1 MTEGLALSDR
11 VPFQRIVVKIG
22 TSLLTGGTGR
32 LDRRA
37 MAGLVEQIA
46 QLHKGGKEV
55 VVVSSGAVAAGR
67 ERLGQ
72 VRKLRHVPLRQVY
85 AAVGQGRLMAAY
97 DELFRRRQV
106 TVAQTLLTRSDLQ
119 QRVSYLNARN
129 ALLGLLELGVVSIVN
144 ENDVVAVEELET
156 ASFGDNDNLSALV
169 AGLVDA
175 DVLILLSDIAGLYSA
190 DPNKD
195 ARATRIPVVKR
206 VDKSIEALAG
216 RSASELA
223 RGGMAT
229 KIQAAKTATAA
240 GMAMIIADGR
250 EPGVLLRLAGGE
262 ELGTLFL
269 PTGNRVESRKRW
281 MLSGV
286 SQKGTVVVDDGAA
299 AALVQRKG
307 SLLAAGVSQVEGR
320 FGRGDIVG
328 IRDRSGRALGYGIAN
343 YGVEDLE
350 AIKGLRSS
358 QIEGVLGH
366 HYGDEVVHRNNLVLV

>member
-1 MTEGLALSDR
+1 LSDR
-11 VPFQRIVVKIG
+11 GSFKRIVVKIG

-32 LDRRA
+32 LDREA
-37 MAGLVEQIA
+37 MAGLVDQIA
-46 QLHKGGKEV
+46 RLHKEGREV

-85 AAVGQGRLMAAY
+85 AAVGQGRLMALY
-97 DELFRRRQV
+97 DELFRHHEV
-106 TVAQTLLTRSDLQ
+106 TIAQTLLTRSELQ
-119 QRVSYLNARN
+119 ERVSYLNARN
-129 ALLGLLELGVVSIVN
+129 TLLGLLELRVISIVN
-144 ENDVVAVEELET
+144 ENDVVAVEELEA

-175 DVLILLSDIAGLYSA
+175 DVLLLPADIAGLYTA

-195 ARATRIPVVKR
+195 PSATRIPVVER
-206 VDKSIEALAG
+206 VDRSIELRAG
-216 RSASELA
+216 ASASELA

-240 GMAMIIADGR
+240 GITMIIADGR
-250 EPGVLLRLAGGE
+250 EPDMLLRLAGGE
-262 ELGTLFL
+262 EVGTVFL
-269 PTGNRVESRKRW
+269 PTGNRMESRKRW
-281 MLSGV
+281 MLSGL

-299 AALVQRKG
+299 TALVQRKG
-307 SLLAAGVSQVEGR
+307 SLLAAGVSAVEGR

-328 IRDRSGRALGYGIAN
+328 IRDGAGHPIGYGIAN
-343 YGVEDLE
+343 YGVEDL
-350 AIKGLRSS
+350 ASIKGLRSGE
-358 QIEGVLGH
+358 IEGVLGH

>member
-1 MTEGLALSDR
+1 MSDR
-11 VPFQRIVVKIG
+11 ASFKRIVVKLG

-32 LDRRA
+32 LDREA
-37 MAGLVEQIA
+37 MAGLVDQIA
-46 QLHKGGKEV
+46 RLHNEGREV

-85 AAVGQGRLMAAY
+85 AAVGQGRLMAVY
-97 DELFRRRQV
+97 DELFRRHEV
-106 TVAQTLLTRSDLQ
+106 TIAQTLLTRSELQ

-129 ALLGLLELGVVSIVN
+129 TLLGLLDLGVVSIVN
-144 ENDVVAVEELET
+144 ENDVVAVEELEA

-175 DVLILLSDIAGLYSA
+175 DVLVLLSDIAGLYTS

-195 ARATRIPVVKR
+195 PSATRIPVVKR
-206 VDKSIEALAG
+206 VDRSIEALAG

-229 KIQAAKTATAA
+229 KIEAAKTATAA
-240 GMAMIIADGR
+240 GITMIIADGS
-250 EPGVLLRLAGGE
+250 EPDMLLRLAAGE
-262 ELGTLFL
+262 ALGTLFL
-269 PTGNRVESRKRW
+269 PTGNRMESRKRW

-307 SLLAAGVSQVEGR
+307 SLLAAGVSSVEGR

-328 IRDRSGRALGYGIAN
+328 IRDGSGQPIGYGIAN
-343 YGVEDLE
+343 YGAEDLSS
-350 AIKGLRSS
+350 IKGLRSG
-358 QIEGVLGH
+358 QIEEVLGH